1 MAATYTESKQLK
13 ATGPRAWWRAHFYDH
28 PGYSETPRDPQSKT
42 TGEHGK
48 TKIWCK
54 LCLQKRVGDE
64 MQLDEQNGRHREAH
78 EIEVFLW
85 SLPSGQDERGYRWI
99 ASTSAAALLPKY
111 TTRTTF
117 PLVPIDVPNAAQRL
131 TSQRQTL
138 NTPAA
143 WSQWPTQESLSKRP
157 LRLLVAQVDHWPLP
171 FLRSSF
177 PMLLVRLPDPHFPLL
192 LPLEDRHTR
201 SRTSGLPTQ
210 ALHLAHLRAYLV
222 AMDQASGA
230 FVIHLPHLVCMSDP
244 LLLPL
249 NVNHVVWV
257 QEHFRVKPVS
267 PSAWNPR
274 QFLRSPLN
282 ANRCL
287 SPSLRASLRRCVSL
301 DLENPIWIEFVEEFI
316 SGHSAPN
323 PTPSRKV
330 LTTRIIPGTVKQ
342 YRSIAQLACKGKL
355 VTIQC
360 DGFTAANRRH
370 LVSFMVTCERKV
382 YTVRTFDTSTEP
394 KTAENLVKMIYQ
406 VMRMLEDEWEVI
418 PIAIT
423 TDCSGESRAARAR
436 ILGERSSLVTPD
448 CYAHQVERVVIDY
461 FGVKTDIFIW
471 TKQADEL
478 IRWLRSRTYVLGL
491 LNEIQLGLP
500 GASNHPPKTVILGA
514 LTRWTTMYLAYK
526 RLLELK
532 LPLEHLA
539 AHPLLAASG
548 NAESR
553 QKTKDML
560 DRLKNPLFWY
570 NLARVK
576 LHLEPL
582 AIAANITQSQD
593 CRLDDVL
600 LTFGFLYQ
608 SFNALVEERDNAVRT
623 AVLGSLEKRWAKAD
637 QDVFIAAV
645 ILNPYLRL
653 SPFRASLTQYFVPA
667 TVYGL
672 ILRLWDRFYPDST
685 EKPTL
690 SDVRDYLKF
699 TPGSRYGSMPSIL
712 QHEKDEALRK
722 VFDSL
727 LDPVEIW
734 KNFMPDVD
742 PSEPQPTIPIDP
754 PPLPALAIRILS
766 VCPSSAE
773 RTRLTTTNLLN
784 IAELR
789 LHLRDE
795 QVRKDAKK
803 RLKRHFGERVAQAR
817 AQSSNAPLEAP
828 ADDDESNGSA
838 LDDEQSQPGEPS
850 RIRQA
855 IREAQQGLQE
865 LIEYMRERDIE
876 DSILTSD
883 SFISTIRVPLATLF
897 DFSNAYWQTRADLS
911 PSNTLDEELAIWDL
925 LDMDADGEDDSAEGR
940 GSDEMADELFSMS

>member
-157 LRLLVAQVDHWPLP
+157 LRLLVAQVDHRPLP

-177 PMLLVRLPDPHFPLL
+177 PMLL
-192 LPLEDRHTR
+192 
-201 SRTSGLPTQ
+201 
-210 ALHLAHLRAYLV
+210 
-222 AMDQASGA
+222 
-230 FVIHLPHLVCMSDP
+230 
-244 LLLPL
+244 
-249 NVNHVVWV
+249 
-257 QEHFRVKPVS
+257 
-267 PSAWNPR
+267 
-274 QFLRSPLN
+274 
-282 ANRCL
+282 
-287 SPSLRASLRRCVSL
+287 
-301 DLENPIWIEFVEEFI
+301 NPIWIEFVEEFI

-608 SFNALVEERDNAVRT
+608 LFNALVEERDNAVRT

-766 VCPSSAE
+766 ICPSSAE

>member
-301 DLENPIWIEFVEEFI
+301 YLVENPIWIEFVEEFI

-342 YRSIAQLACKGKL
+342 YRSIAQLACKAKL

-370 LVSFMVTCERKV
+370 LVSFMVTCERK
-382 YTVRTFDTSTEP
+382 
-394 KTAENLVKMIYQ
+394 
-406 VMRMLEDEWEVI
+406 
-418 PIAIT
+418 
-423 TDCSGESRAARAR
+423 
-436 ILGERSSLVTPD
+436 
-448 CYAHQVERVVIDY
+448 VERVVIDY

-667 TVYGL
+667 AVYGL

-722 VFDSL
+722 GL
-727 LDPVEIW
+727 QPDPVEIW

-766 VCPSSAE
+766 ICPSSAE

-897 DFSNAYWQTRADLS
+897 DFSNAYWADTSRLVAFQHS
-911 PSNTLDEELAIWDL
+911 
-925 LDMDADGEDDSAEGR
+925 
-940 GSDEMADELFSMS
+940 

>member
-99 ASTSAAALLPKY
+99 ASTSAAALVHLRDCELTDQNTKAQ
-111 TTRTTF
+111 
-117 PLVPIDVPNAAQRL
+117 AAQVHHTNNLSPRANRRAERSAAAHFAASNAQYSSSMVPVAYPGVL
-131 TSQRQTL
+131 VEASAATTSG
-138 NTPAA
+138 PGG
-143 WSQWPTQESLSKRP
+143 SLATSLPP
-157 LRLLVAQVDHWPLP
+157 LFIPDAPGPSTGSP
-171 FLRSSF
+171 FSLAPSIGGSPYSF
-177 PMLLVRLPDPHFPLL
+177 PNQWSAHPSPTPSPSPSV
-192 LPLEDRHTR
+192 
-201 SRTSGLPTQ
+201 SSSQGSGLWRLRDTPPTLG
-210 ALHLAHLRAYLV
+210 LHVGSPAPPAKRQSRGLV
-222 AMDQASGA
+222 
-230 FVIHLPHLVCMSDP
+230 LPCAPHCGV
-244 LLLPL
+244 
-249 NVNHVVWV
+249 
-257 QEHFRVKPVS
+257 VS
-267 PSAWNPR
+267 PSI
-274 QFLRSPLN
+274 
-282 ANRCL
+282 
-287 SPSLRASLRRCVSL
+287 V
-301 DLENPIWIEFVEEFI
+301 ENPIWIEFVEEFI

-722 VFDSL
+722 GL
-727 LDPVEIW
+727 QPDPVEIW

-766 VCPSSAE
+766 ICPSSAE

>member
-28 PGYSETPRDPQSKT
+28 PGYSELRGSTVEDDGGAWQDEDMVMVPVAYPGVLVEASAATTSGPGGSLATSLPPLFIPDAPGPSTGSPFSLAPSIGGSPYSFPNQWSAHPSPTPSPSPSVSSSHGSGLWRLRDTPPTLGLHVGSPAPPAKRQSRGLGT
-42 TGEHGK
+42 RTLSRQASVTFRMEPPPVPPFSPERQPLFESFLARL
-48 TKIWCK
+48 TAA
-54 LCLQKRVGDE
+54 LCL
-64 MQLDEQNGRHREAH
+64 
-78 EIEVFLW
+78 
-85 SLPSGQDERGYRWI
+85 
-99 ASTSAAALLPKY
+99 
-111 TTRTTF
+111 
-117 PLVPIDVPNAAQRL
+117 PL
-131 TSQRQTL
+131 S
-138 NTPAA
+138 
-143 WSQWPTQESLSKRP
+143 
-157 LRLLVAQVDHWPLP
+157 
-171 FLRSSF
+171 
-177 PMLLVRLPDPHFPLL
+177 
-192 LPLEDRHTR
+192 
-201 SRTSGLPTQ
+201 
-210 ALHLAHLRAYLV
+210 
-222 AMDQASGA
+222 
-230 FVIHLPHLVCMSDP
+230 
-244 LLLPL
+244 
-249 NVNHVVWV
+249 WV
-257 QEHFRVKPVS
+257 
-267 PSAWNPR
+267 
-274 QFLRSPLN
+274 
-282 ANRCL
+282 
-287 SPSLRASLRRCVSL
+287 
-301 DLENPIWIEFVEEFI
+301 ENPIWIEFVEEFI

-766 VCPSSAE
+766 ICPSSAE